1 MESFKNTWFALK
13 NCSDTK
19 KKNIKKK
26 KKRKALY
33 QLSYTMLPQDGAKK
47 ELLMACLKD
56 LV

>member
-19 KKNIKKK
+19 KILKK